1 MKRFLILFV
10 FVSLLLPA
18 FAQKKNATHE
28 NARKLQL
35 ALYAIENLYVDKTDE
50 TKLVEDAIVGMLD
63 KLDPHSTYTDPEET
77 KEMTTTLVGNFDGIG
92 IQFNMLTDTVYVIQ
106 VIPGGPSE
114 KVGLMTGD
122 RIVAVNDTVIAGV
135 KMRTSEI
142 MKRLRGPKGTEVNVK
157 VKRGNQP
164 ELLDFRIVRGKIP
177 VHSLDAA
184 YMADKHTGYIKLN
197 RFAASST
204 EEIEEALLKLKKK
217 GMKDLILDLQGNGGG
232 YLNIAI
238 ELADEFLT
246 KGKLIVYTEGSRQR
260 RDEAKATYRGLLEE
274 GRLVVLVDESSA
286 SASEIVSG
294 AVQDWDRGVIVGR
307 RTFGKGLVQKPIP
320 LPDGSMIRLTV
331 ARYYTPTG
339 RCIQKPYEQGK
350 AEDYARDL
358 INRYNHG
365 ELTSADS
372 IHFPDSLK
380 YGTLET
386 HRTVYGGGGIMPDV
400 FIPVDT
406 TRYTDY
412 HRKLVATGLI
422 NRAAMNYI
430 DRNRE
435 ELKKEYKR
443 FAKYEEQFETGDE
456 ILSDLRSLADA
467 EKIAFDE
474 AQYTRSLPLI
484 RLQLKALIARDL
496 FDMTEYFQIIN
507 TANDS
512 YVEALRILNDP
523 ARYAR
528 ILGQTQEKPDD
539 TDS

>member
-1 MKRFLILFV
+1 
-10 FVSLLLPA
+10 
-18 FAQKKNATHE
+18 
-28 NARKLQL
+28 
-35 ALYAIENLYVDKTDE
+35 
-50 TKLVEDAIVGMLD
+50 
-63 KLDPHSTYTDPEET
+63 
-77 KEMTTTLVGNFDGIG
+77 
-92 IQFNMLTDTVYVIQ
+92 
-106 VIPGGPSE
+106 
-114 KVGLMTGD
+114 
-122 RIVAVNDTVIAGV
+122 
-135 KMRTSEI
+135 
-142 MKRLRGPKGTEVNVK
+142 
-157 VKRGNQP
+157 
-164 ELLDFRIVRGKIP
+164 
-177 VHSLDAA
+177 
-184 YMADKHTGYIKLN
+184 
-197 RFAASST
+197 
-204 EEIEEALLKLKKK
+204 
-217 GMKDLILDLQGNGGG
+217 
-232 YLNIAI
+232 
-238 ELADEFLT
+238 
-246 KGKLIVYTEGSRQR
+246 
-260 RDEAKATYRGLLEE
+260 
-274 GRLVVLVDESSA
+274 
-286 SASEIVSG
+286 
-294 AVQDWDRGVIVGR
+294 
-307 RTFGKGLVQKPIP
+307 
-320 LPDGSMIRLTV
+320 
-331 ARYYTPTG
+331 
-339 RCIQKPYEQGK
+339 
-350 AEDYARDL
+350 
-358 INRYNHG
+358 
-365 ELTSADS
+365 
-372 IHFPDSLK
+372 
-380 YGTLET
+380 
-386 HRTVYGGGGIMPDV
+386 MPDV

>member
-1 MKRFLILFV
+1 
-10 FVSLLLPA
+10 
-18 FAQKKNATHE
+18 
-28 NARKLQL
+28 
-35 ALYAIENLYVDKTDE
+35 
-50 TKLVEDAIVGMLD
+50 
-63 KLDPHSTYTDPEET
+63 
-77 KEMTTTLVGNFDGIG
+77 
-92 IQFNMLTDTVYVIQ
+92 
-106 VIPGGPSE
+106 
-114 KVGLMTGD
+114 
-122 RIVAVNDTVIAGV
+122 
-135 KMRTSEI
+135 
-142 MKRLRGPKGTEVNVK
+142 
-157 VKRGNQP
+157 
-164 ELLDFRIVRGKIP
+164 
-177 VHSLDAA
+177 
-184 YMADKHTGYIKLN
+184 
-197 RFAASST
+197 
-204 EEIEEALLKLKKK
+204 
-217 GMKDLILDLQGNGGG
+217 
-232 YLNIAI
+232 
-238 ELADEFLT
+238 
-246 KGKLIVYTEGSRQR
+246 
-260 RDEAKATYRGLLEE
+260 
-274 GRLVVLVDESSA
+274 
-286 SASEIVSG
+286 
-294 AVQDWDRGVIVGR
+294 
-307 RTFGKGLVQKPIP
+307 
-320 LPDGSMIRLTV
+320 MIRLTV

-430 DRNRE
+430 DRHRE

-456 ILSDLRSLADA
+456 ILSDLRSLADT
-467 EKIAFDE
+467 EKIPFDE
-474 AQYTRSLPLI
+474 SQYTRSLPLI

-528 ILGQTQEKPDD
+528 ILGQTQPTKDKS
-539 TDS
+539 DS

>member
-1 MKRFLILFV
+1 M
-10 FVSLLLPA
+10 
-18 FAQKKNATHE
+18 
-28 NARKLQL
+28 
-35 ALYAIENLYVDKTDE
+35 
-50 TKLVEDAIVGMLD
+50 
-63 KLDPHSTYTDPEET
+63 
-77 KEMTTTLVGNFDGIG
+77 
-92 IQFNMLTDTVYVIQ
+92 
-106 VIPGGPSE
+106 
-114 KVGLMTGD
+114 
-122 RIVAVNDTVIAGV
+122 
-135 KMRTSEI
+135 
-142 MKRLRGPKGTEVNVK
+142 
-157 VKRGNQP
+157 
-164 ELLDFRIVRGKIP
+164 
-177 VHSLDAA
+177 
-184 YMADKHTGYIKLN
+184 
-197 RFAASST
+197 
-204 EEIEEALLKLKKK
+204 
-217 GMKDLILDLQGNGGG
+217 
-232 YLNIAI
+232 
-238 ELADEFLT
+238 
-246 KGKLIVYTEGSRQR
+246 
-260 RDEAKATYRGLLEE
+260 
-274 GRLVVLVDESSA
+274 
-286 SASEIVSG
+286 
-294 AVQDWDRGVIVGR
+294 
-307 RTFGKGLVQKPIP
+307 
-320 LPDGSMIRLTV
+320 
-331 ARYYTPTG
+331 
-339 RCIQKPYEQGK
+339 
-350 AEDYARDL
+350 
-358 INRYNHG
+358 
-365 ELTSADS
+365 
-372 IHFPDSLK
+372 
-380 YGTLET
+380 
-386 HRTVYGGGGIMPDV
+386 YGGGGIMPDV